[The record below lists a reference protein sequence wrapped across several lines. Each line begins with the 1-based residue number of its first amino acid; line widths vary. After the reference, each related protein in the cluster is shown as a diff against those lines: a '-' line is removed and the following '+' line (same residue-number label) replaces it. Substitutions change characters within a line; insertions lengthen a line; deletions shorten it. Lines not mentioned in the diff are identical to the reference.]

1 MKRSALLL
9 PVIMLAL
16 SATVS
21 AQSKQNQ
28 NLLPPPANLVID
40 GNLTDW
46 GDSLRYRNEEKNIKY
61 TLANDKEN
69 LYAAIRISDR
79 LEQTRVLNSG
89 ITISIDTHGKK
100 KETFSMTFPLRYP
113 GTPAPAFTGFK
124 DDGGEITKEE
134 REELTRER
142 ITTLRSIKMTGFKD
156 IENDMITTSN
166 TYGIKAAVDYD
177 ADGNLVYEAAIP
189 LKFFHADDITK
200 NEWAFNFKIN
210 GLQKPERGTQSGDT
224 QGGRGGMGGG
234 GRGGMGGGGGRG
246 GMGGGGGRGGRGG
259 GMGRGGNSG
268 NTDRSEIF
276 KSIDFWEKFSLSQK

>member
-9 PVIMLAL
+9 PIIILAL

-21 AQSKQNQ
+21 AQLKQNQ
-28 NLLPPPANLVID
+28 NLPPPANLVID

-79 LEQTRVLNSG
+79 LEQARVLNSG

-189 LKFFHADDITK
+189 LKFFHADDIAK

-210 GLQKPERGTQSGDT
+210 GMQKPERGTQSGDS
-224 QGGRGGMGGG
+224 QGGG
-234 GRGGMGGGGGRG
+234 GRGGMGG
-246 GMGGGGGRGGRGG
+246 GGRGG